1 MDSEHCYQQVVCSLP
16 TLDFSLK
23 TPIFCKRIQCTVLK
37 NAKSLNIKDLQDTQ
51 NSDYKPAYKKYQK
64 TAETQLQNVPT
75 ELAEIVAVW
84 PELPEYI
91 KAAIKALVQTHTK
104 ESD

>member
-1 MDSEHCYQQVVCSLP
+1 M
-16 TLDFSLK
+16 
-23 TPIFCKRIQCTVLK
+23 LK
-37 NAKSLNIKDLQDTQ
+37 NAKSFNIKDLRYSQKGA
-51 NSDYKPAYKKYQK
+51 YKPAYKKFQK
-64 TAETQLQNVPT
+64 TAENQLQNMPT

-104 ESD
+104 ESDLCRQ